1 MKKET
6 KIRLI
11 IIMNLILVALTL
23 FALITGRLLVT
34 LVGVVCIINGLLA
47 LKRAKE
53 E

>member
-6 KIRLI
+6 KIRVI
-11 IIMNLILVALTL
+11 ILMNLILVALTL
-23 FALITGRLLVT
+23 FALITGRILVT
-34 LVGVVCIINGLLA
+34 LVGIVCIINGLLA

>member
-11 IIMNLILVALTL
+11 ILMNAILVALTL
-23 FALITGRLLVT
+23 FALMTGRILVT
-34 LVGVVCIINGLLA
+34 LVGIVYIINGLLA